1 MTDSPAEAA
10 APGAAG
16 ALDIASARGQVEGLR
31 WLFLDLN
38 SYFASVEQNERPELR
53 GKPVAVVAV
62 MTDSTCA
69 IAASY
74 EAKAF
79 GIRTGTPIWEA
90 RRRCP
95 DLQLIQ
101 ARHDLY
107 VDYHH
112 RIVEEVDRHLPV
124 DTIASI
130 DEMAGPLAP
139 ADRDPARAREL
150 AARIKLALLQ
160 RIGPSIRCSIGLA
173 SNRYLGKVA
182 SDLEKPDGLVVLTA
196 AEWLRRLPQLQLRD
210 LPGIGAN
217 LEQRLRERGYRSVA
231 DLYRAEPKRL
241 RQAWG
246 SVGGERMW
254 LRLHGVE
261 IPDEITRTRTI
272 GHSHVL
278 APEFRHPHAA
288 GIVARRLLLK
298 TASRLRRARLRAR
311 AMELSIRLQ
320 DGERTRHEAHRR
332 FAPATD
338 SHSLMHHL
346 LGLWHEVLETAG
358 VDADQRAPD
367 APGPAGDGGGRAGED
382 GVLVRKIAVTL
393 SGLESLDQPEQLE
406 LGFERPAG
414 EIDSWNDPR
423 RRRQREQ
430 LSRVMDEINQQFGRD
445 AVALGFSP
453 DQVKTFSGT
462 KIAFSRIPD
471 REEFKE

>member
-1 MTDSPAEAA
+1 MKPPPSPANPAT
-10 APGAAG
+10 G
-16 ALDIASARGQVEGLR
+16 LDAVSARGQVEGLR

-53 GKPVAVVAV
+53 GQPVAVVAV

-90 RRRCP
+90 KRRCP
-95 DLQLIQ
+95 ALQLVQ

-139 ADRDPARAREL
+139 ADRDPARARAL
-150 AARIKLALLQ
+150 AGRIKRALLE
-160 RIGPSIRCSIGLA
+160 RVGPSIRCSIGLA

-182 SDLEKPDGLVVLTA
+182 SDLEKPDGLVVLTGE
-196 AEWLRRLPQLQLRD
+196 EWRRRLPQLQLRD

-217 LEQRLRERGYRSVA
+217 MEQRLRERGYRSVL

-261 IPDEITRTRTI
+261 IADEDSRTRSI

-298 TASRLRRARLRAR
+298 AASRLRRARLRAR
-311 AMELSIRLQ
+311 TMELSIRLQ
-320 DGERTRHEAHRR
+320 DAGRTKHEAQLR
-332 FAPATD
+332 FAPVSD
-338 SHSLMHHL
+338 SHSLMRHL
-346 LGLWHEVLETAG
+346 LLLWREVLAQAG
-358 VDADQRAPD
+358 VDSDRA
-367 APGPAGDGGGRAGED
+367 APAVTGPAGDGGPGDE
-382 GVLVRKIAVTL
+382 GVLVRKIGVTL
-393 SGLESLDQPEQLE
+393 GGLESLDQPEQLE
-406 LGFERPAG
+406 LGFGQAAADV
-414 EIDSWNDPR
+414 DSWNDPR

-471 REEFKE
+471 REEFQE